1 MVLQRWDPIY
11 ELRRMHQALNRGWR
25 PFALATD
32 SDDVERGRWA
42 IPLDVVAEDGAILV
56 RASVPGFRPEDIDVS
71 IEDNL
76 LTIKAETK
84 MERERQEDGFLM
96 RELRSG
102 TFHRS
107 LRLPDSVDANNA
119 STCYENGVL
128 TVTLP
133 KAESKKGKHL
143 KVTVGNALE
152 GEKR

>member
-76 LTIKAETK
+76 LTIRAETK
-84 MERERQEDGFLM
+84 AERERKEGDYLM
-96 RELRSG
+96 RERRNGS
-102 TFHRS
+102 FYRS
-107 LRLPDSVDANNA
+107 LRLPDSVDTDKAHPI
-119 STCYENGVL
+119 YDNGVL
-128 TVTLP
+128 TITFP
-133 KAESKKGKHL
+133 KVESKKAKQL
-143 KVTVGNALE
+143 KVHAG
-152 GEKR
+152 GS

>member
-1 MVLQRWDPIY
+1 MVLQRWDPMY

-25 PFALATD
+25 PFAWAID
-32 SDDVERGRWA
+32 GAEREGWA
-42 IPLDVVAEDGAILV
+42 IPLDVVEEAGEIRV
-56 RASVPGFRPEDIDVS
+56 HASIPGVKPEDIDVS

-84 MERERQEDGFLM
+84 VEEDRKEEGFLM

-107 LRLPDSVDANNA
+107 LRLPDSVDAGNA
-119 STCYENGVL
+119 RTFYENGVL

-133 KAESKKGKHL
+133 KAESKKTKHI
-143 KVTVGNALE
+143 KVTAGKAP
-152 GEKR
+152 